1 MSAIPTTTIPSTN
14 GATFH
19 LILTGAS
26 GYLGQHLLSHWIEF
40 GVLPPSSSSSSADGD
55 IKFKISA
62 LYHKS
67 ESFPKAVNAFRRK
80 IPQQHPGISEIAARS
95 IDLTDP
101 SDIESLVQAV
111 SSSSAVPSQVDDG
124 SEEAGSSSSSVTI
137 IIVHAAALSS
147 PRVCQETPEVAR
159 AINVPTKFFD
169 AFLGSSFTKRNT
181 KTTTAIL
188 ALSTDQVY
196 DGRQEEGSYYKENEE
211 EGLNPINVY
220 GQTKLEMERYLLQ
233 QQQQQSSSSSERHRS
248 LLVALRSSIIMG
260 PKAPIDPECA
270 HGTFLDFC
278 KSRGQA
284 KEPTIFF
291 TNEYRSVV
299 RVDRVLQTI
308 GGFVSRIVTAKCPR
322 ACSSVVYNLG
332 GPVRVNRME
341 LAGAVFD
348 KFGYDRSLLLNAE
361 QTSPLSPLDI
371 SMDSSLLL
379 EEGILQGEDNDT
391 EKGHSR
397 QDSETY
403 SKDLVDYV
411 FGVE

>member
-1 MSAIPTTTIPSTN
+1 MSATPTTIPSKN
-14 GATFH
+14 GVTVH

-40 GVLPPSSSSSSADGD
+40 GVLPPSSPSPDVD

-67 ESFPKAVNAFRRK
+67 ESFPKALLEFRQK
-80 IPQQHPGISEIAARS
+80 IPQQHPGISEIVVRS

-111 SSSSAVPSQVDDG
+111 SSSSSVPSQVDDG
-124 SEEAGSSSSSVTI
+124 SEEAGSSSSTAT

-147 PRVCQETPEVAR
+147 PRVCQENPEVAR

-169 AFLGSSFTKRNT
+169 AFLGSSFTSNT
-181 KTTTAIL
+181 KTTTSIL

-196 DGRQEEGSYYKENEE
+196 DGRQEAGSYYKENEE
-211 EGLNPINVY
+211 DGLNPINVY
-220 GQTKLEMERYLLQ
+220 GQTKLELERYLLQ
-233 QQQQQSSSSSERHRS
+233 QQQQQQQSSSSSSSGTLRNS
-248 LLVALRSSIIMG
+248 LVTLRSSIILG
-260 PKAPIDPECA
+260 PKAPIDPGCA

-278 KSRGQA
+278 QSRGQA
-284 KEPTIFF
+284 REATTFF

-299 RVDRVLQTI
+299 RVDRVIQTI
-308 GGFVSRIVTAKCPR
+308 GGFVSRIVTAKRPR
-322 ACSSVVYNLG
+322 SSSSVVYNMG

-348 KFGYDRSLLLNAE
+348 RFGYDRSLLLKAE
-361 QTSPLSPLDI
+361 QTSPMSPLDI
-371 SMDSSLLL
+371 SMDSSLLF
-379 EEGILQGEDNDT
+379 EEGILRKEDNDT
-391 EKGHSR
+391 EKDRPR

-403 SKDLVDYV
+403 LKDLVDYV